1 MAFIERVLM
10 RVLRSPALLVVLFGG
25 GSALVALLARTVGR
39 LMRLENKSD
48 QQAMRLLGII
58 LVLLILLSMVVV
70 GIVFW
75 FKSLSQ

>member
-25 GSALVALLARTVGR
+25 GSALVALLARTVSR

-75 FKSLSQ
+75 FQSLYE